1 MRHRLVST
9 RTGRLAAPAMLAAAL
24 LAGPA
29 GAGEWTLAVEKQ
41 GVKVWTRQAH
51 GAEVREVRAEST
63 FDLPAP
69 RILAML
75 ADVGSYSRR
84 MPLTDE
90 SRLLRR
96 DGTSAWFYM
105 VIDPPWL
112 SHRDFCIRTW
122 QWRREDGAL
131 VSEWAAD
138 EAGCPAPRPGLVRI
152 QRNEGRWT
160 LTALDEGTT
169 VVAYEAFTDP
179 GGSVPKWM
187 VNMGTPGSLVNVFT
201 ALRKAAAL
209 PEYETA
215 ALPADPPSAAAR

>member
-1 MRHRLVST
+1 MRHRLVSIF
-9 RTGRLAAPAMLAAAL
+9 TGRPAAPAVLAAAL
-24 LAGPA
+24 LASPA
-29 GAGEWTLAVEKQ
+29 AAGDWTLAVEKQ
-41 GVKVWTRQAH
+41 GVKVWTRQAQ
-51 GAEVREVRAEST
+51 GVDVREVRAEST

-75 ADVGSYSRR
+75 ADVGSYSRL

-96 DGTSAWFYM
+96 DGRAAWFYM

-131 VSEWAAD
+131 VSEWATD
-138 EAGCPAPRPGLVRI
+138 EAGCPAPRPGMVRI
-152 QRNEGRWT
+152 LRNEGRWT

-169 VVAYEAFTDP
+169 VVGYEALTDP
-179 GGSVPKWM
+179 GGNVPKWM

-201 ALRKAAAL
+201 ALRKAAEL
-209 PEYETA
+209 PEYE
-215 ALPADPPSAAAR
+215 AAARPEEER